1 MVSVIL
7 VRHIPNRRRLR
18 ILMSLLTILPLVSTS
33 PASTAESSETNRVT
47 TFASLVELI
56 PSVSMEIFETHRY
69 DAARSHFIF
78 RAAPRGASPTL
89 PVVMIHGGCW
99 SNAYGVD
106 HALPMAQALAQ
117 LGYDVWAAE
126 YRRVG
131 DAGGGWPGTLT
142 DVKRAIDYVSQNTGI
157 APLVIGHS
165 AGGHLALKASEDP
178 NLNIRAVVALAPII
192 DLVTYGKDEGS
203 CQSMVAKLMGDDSH
217 TPDTRYQE
225 ASVARSKLR
234 VPVKIIIGS
243 EDPIVRFDQVAP
255 FAPSHVSI
263 VSGAGHFDL
272 IHPQTI
278 AFSRITSAIEV
289 LSSND
294 GGKDR

>member
-1 MVSVIL
+1 MTLIHRSIALFWLTSFSACLMATPALPEPVSFTDVTDLKVTAPFTQVSYGDAAEQTLTRFRQSNGGQGTIL
-7 VRHIPNRRRLR
+7 V
-18 ILMSLLTILPLVSTS
+18 
-33 PASTAESSETNRVT
+33 
-47 TFASLVELI
+47 F
-56 PSVSMEIFETHRY
+56 
-69 DAARSHFIF
+69 
-78 RAAPRGASPTL
+78 
-89 PVVMIHGGCW
+89 HGGCW

-142 DVKRAIDYVSQNTGI
+142 DVKRAIDYVSHNTGV

-178 NLNIRAVVALAPII
+178 NLNIRAIVALAPII
-192 DLVTYGKDEGS
+192 DLVTYGKEKGS
-203 CQSMVAKLMGDDSH
+203 CQSMVAKLMGDDAY

-225 ASVARSKLR
+225 ASVTRSKLR

-243 EDPIVRFDQVAP
+243 EDPIVRFEQVAP
-255 FAPSHVSI
+255 FAPSHVA
-263 VSGAGHFDL
+263 VASGAGHFDL
-272 IHPQTI
+272 IHPQTS

>member
-1 MVSVIL
+1 MISEHSVHTGHNTMQVGAKHLTACFICLTMISDLSSAENINSPVTFSEVMALNATLQRTAQGVTSSYGPDHNQSIL
-7 VRHIPNRRRLR
+7 RLDGPKNSGV
-18 ILMSLLTILPLVSTS
+18 LML
-33 PASTAESSETNRVT
+33 
-47 TFASLVELI
+47 
-56 PSVSMEIFETHRY
+56 
-69 DAARSHFIF
+69 
-78 RAAPRGASPTL
+78 
-89 PVVMIHGGCW
+89 IHGGCW

-157 APLVIGHS
+157 APLIIGHS

-192 DLVTYGKDEGS
+192 DLVTYGKEKGS
-203 CQSMVAKLMGDDSH
+203 CQSMVAKLMGDE
-217 TPDTRYQE
+217 TYRPDTRYQE
-225 ASVARSKLR
+225 ASVAPSRLR

-243 EDPIVRFDQVAP
+243 EDHIVSFEQVAP
-255 FAPSHVSI
+255 LAPSYVSI
-263 VSGAGHFDL
+263 AAGAGHFDL
-272 IHPQTI
+272 IHPQTS
-278 AFSRITSAIEV
+278 AFSLITSTIEV
-289 LSSND
+289 LSSNA
-294 GGKDR
+294 GGSDR